1 MILYRYDSS
10 GGQRYVDITDMYK
23 NETAMIVGGS
33 PSLKNQPE
41 ITELLTSRVN
51 NLVTFGIN
59 NVARTFKTDYTVFID
74 DPACIDPIIL
84 MDPTI
89 IKITNDV
96 RKNNKIPDYN
106 IALRDVPGMM
116 FFNRSSSD
124 KSSALFS
131 NKTLNSYKSNSL
143 ITAIVIAAAAGF
155 KNIILAGSDFNL
167 TNNTDDEQYITGKK
181 LNELELKWNRF
192 LFSSQI
198 EFIKTIEP
206 VLKSLG
212 VKIYDSSFNS
222 NKLSPIVERIDA
234 DGIRSLLL
242 NNKPSTITDNLPHC
256 SKFASEQ
263 IINAVLASGDI
274 KINDDNIDAYSIG
287 KNKDFYSNFLNIN
300 TQG

>member
-106 IALRDVPGMM
+106 ITLRDIPGMM

-192 LFSSQI
+192 LFCC
-198 EFIKTIEP
+198 
-206 VLKSLG
+206 
-212 VKIYDSSFNS
+212 
-222 NKLSPIVERIDA
+222 
-234 DGIRSLLL
+234 IR
-242 NNKPSTITDNLPHC
+242 
-256 SKFASEQ
+256 
-263 IINAVLASGDI
+263 VRI
-274 KINDDNIDAYSIG
+274 KI
-287 KNKDFYSNFLNIN
+287 
-300 TQG
+300 